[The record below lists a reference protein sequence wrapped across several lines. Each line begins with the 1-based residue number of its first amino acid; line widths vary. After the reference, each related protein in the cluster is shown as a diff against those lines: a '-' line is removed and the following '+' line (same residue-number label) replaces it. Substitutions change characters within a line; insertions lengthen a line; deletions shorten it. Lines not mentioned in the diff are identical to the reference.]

1 MPYADPQTRRDKRR
15 DYMRDF
21 MRRKRAGG
29 VSTGHAV
36 STREHVSSPAPVS
49 TPEPVSS
56 KPAVSTGAQPVNTAV
71 SSRPAVSSPS
81 PAHPPNGLTPLTKAS
96 AKKVFRLFTDGVT
109 AAERNAA
116 RLRLLETATK
126 TGLSPADLMVAIGA
140 PSDALE
146 VPHA

>member
-1 MPYADPQTRRDKRR
+1 MPYADPQTRRDRRR
-15 DYMRDF
+15 DYMREL
-21 MRRKRAGG
+21 MRELMRERRARARDQG
-29 VSTGHAV
+29 AV
-36 STREHVSSPAPVS
+36 SARVSSAATVSSRPAVS
-49 TPEPVSS
+49 TPEPVS
-56 KPAVSTGAQPVNTAV
+56 TAV
-71 SSRPAVSSPS
+71 GSRPAVSFPS
-81 PAHPPNGLTPLTKAS
+81 SSRPPNGLTPLTKAS

-140 PSDALE
+140 PRDALD